1 MTKATTTAIATVAAA
16 TATAAKKNNNQPKAA
31 VEKVATMAAAEASV
45 AVATVLTSVATRD
58 GGGYGDPPRD
68 ITKWS
73 SGAGGAISL
82 LFFWDKMTNLRWLTL
97 SILKYL
103 MKTKKFI
110 RESA

>member
-1 MTKATTTAIATVAAA
+1 
-16 TATAAKKNNNQPKAA
+16 
-31 VEKVATMAAAEASV
+31 MAAAEASV
-45 AVATVLTSVATRD
+45 AAATVLTLVGTRG

-73 SGAGGAISL
+73 LGAGGAISL
-82 LFFWDKMTNLRWLTL
+82 HFLCDKLTKLGWLTL

>member
-1 MTKATTTAIATVAAA
+1 
-16 TATAAKKNNNQPKAA
+16 

-45 AVATVLTSVATRD
+45 VAAMVLMSVATRG
-58 GGGYGDPPRD
+58 GGGYGNTPHV

-73 SGAGGAISL
+73 LGAGGAIFL
-82 LFFWDKMTNLRWLTL
+82 CFFCDKLTNLGWLTL